1 MTTVK
6 CSEIC
11 KTSCS
16 ETQSFHST
24 YMILYIKICAG
35 CTHVTIETKRVY
47 AVGSVRWE
55 MTLITSGF
63 HISPMI
69 THIQNFEKEEGPTSL
84 NHSCDS
90 IYVSTT
96 VKCICHHILYVTY
109 IIRLYDTFSI
119 ISFHLKC
126 ICFGCRSYG
135 LRVKGTTLSTF
146 LVFSA
151 SVQLTWALMVK
162 WVGFFSLHSTHLC
175 VWSAH
180 ISYILMYNDVR
191 GMEWKLWVLARF
203 LNNLQRGT
211 HNKHTI
217 KNVCVWAC

>member
-1 MTTVK
+1 
-6 CSEIC
+6 
-11 KTSCS
+11 
-16 ETQSFHST
+16 
-24 YMILYIKICAG
+24 
-35 CTHVTIETKRVY
+35 
-47 AVGSVRWE
+47 

-96 VKCICHHILYVTY
+96 IKCICHHILYVTY

-146 LVFSA
+146 GLFYLSPVN
-151 SVQLTWALMVK
+151 
-162 WVGFFSLHSTHLC
+162 VGLNGE
-175 VWSAH
+175 V
-180 ISYILMYNDVR
+180 
-191 GMEWKLWVLARF
+191 GGVLF
-203 LNNLQRGT
+203 TSQ
-211 HNKHTI
+211 HTS
-217 KNVCVWAC
+217 VCVISTYIIHFDVQ

>member
-35 CTHVTIETKRVY
+35 CTHVTIETKQVY

-96 VKCICHHILYVTY
+96 VKCICHHILYDIYYMYVTY
-109 IIRLYDTFSI
+109 IICHIHHTFVWHIQHHFFS
-119 ISFHLKC
+119 LKC
-126 ICFGCRSYG
+126 ICFGCKSYG

-146 LVFSA
+146 SVFSA
-151 SVQLTWALMVK
+151 SVQLT
-162 WVGFFSLHSTHLC
+162 FFL
-175 VWSAH
+175 
-180 ISYILMYNDVR
+180 
-191 GMEWKLWVLARF
+191 VLF
-203 LNNLQRGT
+203 TSQ
-211 HNKHTI
+211 HTS
-217 KNVCVWAC
+217 VCVISTYIIHFDVQ